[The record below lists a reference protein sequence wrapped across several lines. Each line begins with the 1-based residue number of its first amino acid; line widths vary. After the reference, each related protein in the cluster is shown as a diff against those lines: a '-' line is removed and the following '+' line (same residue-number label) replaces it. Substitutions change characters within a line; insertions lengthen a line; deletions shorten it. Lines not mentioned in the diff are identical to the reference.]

1 MRHTF
6 DVAELQDIVLAE
18 PFRFTKGCRTMKIE
32 TRSWFGLN
40 PAVQQT
46 LLFDLQA
53 DPHQERPLSDP
64 AVEQMMIDHL
74 VRLMRENDAPPE
86 QYQRLGLER

>member
-1 MRHTF
+1 
-6 DVAELQDIVLAE
+6 
-18 PFRFTKGCRTMKIE
+18 
-32 TRSWFGLN
+32 
-40 PAVQQT
+40 VQQT